1 MRALAGLGAV
11 LLAALLASA
20 GVARACED
28 ATAPGGLAIWAEAV
42 SLAAP
47 ELAGLEIAGAW
58 ALTAESP
65 DFGGFSGLVIRG
77 DGAPRAPAFTAVTD
91 RGYLLEARF
100 TPANTACPLTAVR
113 LLPLTDEAGRPLTGR
128 ARDAEALAIGVDGAL
143 AIAFERRHRLSRSS
157 AEGALDTPRSTD
169 AIRTLP
175 DNGGLEALA
184 RLPSGVLLAI
194 GEEPEPA
201 GFPMFLVALDG
212 EIAPAGHLNL
222 PPPHRVTGADMGPD
236 GRLWIVRRHFD
247 RRIGVEILVEALPL
261 AGVPALPDAAAAERR
276 ALFGPQS
283 GIDNME
289 AIMVWQDAAGAVHVT
304 ILSDDNFNT
313 GRQRTL
319 LVDLRL
325 TP

>member
-20 GVARACED
+20 GVARDCED

-113 LLPLTDEAGRPLTGR
+113 LLPLTDEAGRPLTG
-128 ARDAEALAIGVDGAL
+128 
-143 AIAFERRHRLSRSS
+143 
-157 AEGALDTPRSTD
+157 
-169 AIRTLP
+169 
-175 DNGGLEALA
+175 
-184 RLPSGVLLAI
+184 
-194 GEEPEPA
+194 
-201 GFPMFLVALDG
+201 
-212 EIAPAGHLNL
+212 
-222 PPPHRVTGADMGPD
+222 
-236 GRLWIVRRHFD
+236 
-247 RRIGVEILVEALPL
+247 
-261 AGVPALPDAAAAERR
+261 
-276 ALFGPQS
+276 
-283 GIDNME
+283 
-289 AIMVWQDAAGAVHVT
+289 
-304 ILSDDNFNT
+304 
-313 GRQRTL
+313 
-319 LVDLRL
+319 
-325 TP
+325 